1 MKKFIS
7 LMTLLCLCV
16 VNASATVFTE
26 LGQELTWEDVKDG
39 NTAFALVSGD
49 KVLYVPTGHDTRFE
63 VVSAISDASN
73 AAYFKV
79 ETLDNGYLFHAYNLA
94 GESFELNYSWY
105 KGPGYLNCQPEIGKI
120 TFTLAGANDKHGQDF
135 ENGAVWTVTAVE
147 GGYTIQNVG
156 NNGYLAGT
164 VTSQEATHIWKFYT
178 YKKSEIANKEMEADD
193 YYIRHAATGKFLGGA
208 NSWGT
213 HASLVNHGQIF
224 TVVALDNGKYKL
236 DSHTYNSANEHFL
249 GQDNYVDKLG
259 YEFEFIEAENGVK
272 IVSGTNFVNA
282 ADGLVNTSV
291 VVLPKD
297 ADVWQFLTHD
307 ELIAELATGTEEEP
321 VDATF
326 AIKAANFSRN
336 LYNQASDP
344 NPWIVENC
352 GNKKLSGG
360 NNDNNCAES
369 FHSTFNIYQTLTGLP
384 NGVYSV
390 KAQGFYRKDSN
401 GDNVN
406 VPVFYAK
413 GANEKLETQP
423 FPLKTGTE
431 NSMSDASAS
440 FTNGDYTI
448 APFFVQVTDGQ
459 LTVGVLNE
467 SETGLW
473 CIWDNFELSYYG
485 ADANYE
491 RLKFAA
497 LYAKVEELLAEAKA
511 LNQEVTYVKLDA
523 TAKEQLGY
531 WSDAANKPAL
541 ETEEDYNAYISQLQV
556 VISAVKS
563 SVKAYSDAKIKAETF
578 TQYAAALEVT
588 LESVA
593 NFNEAYNAGTLN
605 FEVNPVDAISA
616 EYNAAIEAIQR
627 NAVDMTDVIEN
638 SDFETN
644 DLTGW
649 TAEGLHTATNK
660 NFGMLT
666 GEIFVENWTPGPG
679 KLTDANSLEQTI
691 TLPAGEYV
699 LTAEAQFLQQ
709 GDASV
714 VPSGFYLFAGENK
727 TGISNQPATIGVS
740 FSLIEETTITIG
752 AKVENATGNWASIDH
767 FQLFKLRTLSVA
779 SAEFSANGASISFS
793 ENICF
798 ADDAESLPAEVL
810 TTTGEKVCDA
820 VIEYGSDEDL
830 TLVTVTFDN
839 TLADGVYLL
848 SLPGK
853 VIISDDDNSHI
864 YKGGQLKFTVGD
876 IATGVEGI
884 AANGMKNGKFV
895 KNNRIVIVRNGK
907 AYNTAGVRLQ
917 K

>member
-1 MKKFIS
+1 M
-7 LMTLLCLCV
+7 
-16 VNASATVFTE
+16 
-26 LGQELTWEDVKDG
+26 
-39 NTAFALVSGD
+39 
-49 KVLYVPTGHDTRFE
+49 
-63 VVSAISDASN
+63 
-73 AAYFKV
+73 
-79 ETLDNGYLFHAYNLA
+79 
-94 GESFELNYSWY
+94 
-105 KGPGYLNCQPEIGKI
+105 
-120 TFTLAGANDKHGQDF
+120 
-135 ENGAVWTVTAVE
+135 
-147 GGYTIQNVG
+147 
-156 NNGYLAGT
+156 
-164 VTSQEATHIWKFYT
+164 
-178 YKKSEIANKEMEADD
+178 
-193 YYIRHAATGKFLGGA
+193 
-208 NSWGT
+208 
-213 HASLVNHGQIF
+213 
-224 TVVALDNGKYKL
+224 
-236 DSHTYNSANEHFL
+236 
-249 GQDNYVDKLG
+249 
-259 YEFEFIEAENGVK
+259 
-272 IVSGTNFVNA
+272 
-282 ADGLVNTSV
+282 
-291 VVLPKD
+291 
-297 ADVWQFLTHD
+297 
-307 ELIAELATGTEEEP
+307 
-321 VDATF
+321 
-326 AIKAANFSRN
+326 
-336 LYNQASDP
+336 
-344 NPWIVENC
+344 
-352 GNKKLSGG
+352 
-360 NNDNNCAES
+360 
-369 FHSTFNIYQTLTGLP
+369 
-384 NGVYSV
+384 
-390 KAQGFYRKDSN
+390 
-401 GDNVN
+401 
-406 VPVFYAK
+406 
-413 GANEKLETQP
+413 
-423 FPLKTGTE
+423 
-431 NSMSDASAS
+431 
-440 FTNGDYTI
+440 
-448 APFFVQVTDGQ
+448 
-459 LTVGVLNE
+459 
-467 SETGLW
+467 
-473 CIWDNFELSYYG
+473 
-485 ADANYE
+485 
-491 RLKFAA
+491 
-497 LYAKVEELLAEAKA
+497 
-511 LNQEVTYVKLDA
+511 
-523 TAKEQLGY
+523 
-531 WSDAANKPAL
+531 
-541 ETEEDYNAYISQLQV
+541 
-556 VISAVKS
+556 
-563 SVKAYSDAKIKAETF
+563 KAYSDAKTKAELF

-593 NFNEAYNAGTLN
+593 SFNEAYNAGTLN

-616 EYNAAIEAIQR
+616 EYKAAIEAIQK
-627 NAVDMTDVIEN
+627 NAVDKTDVIEN

-666 GEIFVENWTPGPG
+666 GEIFVENWTQGPG

-740 FSLIEETTITIG
+740 FSLTEETTITIG

-820 VIEYGSDEDL
+820 VIEYGSDEDF